1 MAAYSHRPAEPPAP
15 RAARARASLLACVSC
30 APAGAPRVHTTD
42 THDAGDEAWEGVTV
56 SACDV
61 ARERHKYRIMK
72 NEILFFR
79 TDTDLGRLAECQS

>member
-15 RAARARASLLACVSC
+15 GRPGRARASWRVSC